1 MKSLKTIAVQ
11 VAVKILNQPS
21 VLTLPFFAV
30 VAWATWVVRGHFF
43 FWDTVQLA
51 SQHAQFFLE
60 NGFSTFLLP
69 DEMDSGHPP
78 TFGFYLAL
86 VWRVFGKTLSISHLA
101 MLPFL
106 LGIVWQKES

>member
-30 VAWATWVVRGHFF
+30 VAWATWAVRGHFF

-51 SQHAQFFLE
+51 SHRLFFE
-60 NGFSTFLLP
+60 VNTKCAGHNAEVCKRYS
-69 DEMDSGHPP
+69 DS
-78 TFGFYLAL
+78 
-86 VWRVFGKTLSISHLA
+86 
-101 MLPFL
+101 
-106 LGIVWQKES
+106 